1 VERQIDKKL
10 IGNQQREV
18 ATYGYRLTVANL
30 REQEAQVKVM
40 EQLPVSCHSQL
51 KVRLTDANPSVE
63 IGELGVLEWWLT
75 LPSLSCQELSYQ
87 FTVEYLPEFRVIGL
101 DV

>member
-1 VERQIDKKL
+1 
-10 IGNQQREV
+10 
-18 ATYGYRLTVANL
+18 
-30 REQEAQVKVM
+30 M

-51 KVRLTDANPSVE
+51 KVRLTDANPSME
-63 IGELGVLEWWLT
+63 IGELGVLEWLLT